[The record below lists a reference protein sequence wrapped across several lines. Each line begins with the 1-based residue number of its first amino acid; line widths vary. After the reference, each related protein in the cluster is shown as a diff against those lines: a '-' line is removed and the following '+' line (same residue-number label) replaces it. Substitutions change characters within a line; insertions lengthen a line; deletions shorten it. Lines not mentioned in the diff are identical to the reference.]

1 MFDLVFADHILCK
14 YILLKFF
21 SFYCF
26 IDQFKAINDE
36 GMPMYQR
43 PFMRGKLYI
52 HFTVEFPKSFPC
64 KAQEGVLP
72 PRPSM
77 QMTDMK
83 LDECEEINLHDV
95 NIEKKIRKQQ
105 EAYD

>member
-1 MFDLVFADHILCK
+1 
-14 YILLKFF
+14 
-21 SFYCF
+21 
-26 IDQFKAINDE
+26 
-36 GMPMYQR
+36 MPTYQT
-43 PFMRGKLYI
+43 PFVRGKLYI

-95 NIEKKIRKQQ
+95 NIEKEIRKQQ